1 MPYDGWHIGAAS
13 SNINDIANDDFA
25 QILHIDEPKYD
36 DNEYDDSE
44 NGDSEN
50 GENVPM
56 IGSSSNSSLSPGI
69 QMLVSDNSTPN
80 LVDLADSNTNQ
91 TNPTDNSFL
100 TVQSNASDATTPMK
114 QSSSDVSIS
123 FFLDRDDNNETFDE
137 NTFAN
142 VNANA
147 LSEQTRQQSDTNVT
161 FLLDDQ
167 D

>member
-1 MPYDGWHIGAAS
+1 M
-13 SNINDIANDDFA
+13 
-25 QILHIDEPKYD
+25 
-36 DNEYDDSE
+36 
-44 NGDSEN
+44 
-50 GENVPM
+50 
-56 IGSSSNSSLSPGI
+56 
-69 QMLVSDNSTPN
+69 
-80 LVDLADSNTNQ
+80 
-91 TNPTDNSFL
+91 
-100 TVQSNASDATTPMK
+100 QSNASDATTPMK

-147 LSEQTRQQSDTNVT
+147 LSEQTRQQSNSNVA